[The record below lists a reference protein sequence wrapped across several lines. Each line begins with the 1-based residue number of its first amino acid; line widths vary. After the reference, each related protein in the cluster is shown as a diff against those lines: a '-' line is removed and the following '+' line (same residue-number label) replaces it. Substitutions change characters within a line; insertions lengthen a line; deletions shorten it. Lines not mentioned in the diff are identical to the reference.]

1 MQKINYCC
9 TVYSYRSVIVANK
22 LSDLF
27 NFYIY
32 IYIYTCICIYGLPF
46 KICLVVCLKGIE
58 FQNKEKNRF

>member
-32 IYIYTCICIYGLPF
+32 IHIYMYMYIRSPF